1 MLGDDGKRHLKGV
14 KCIVNWIQ
22 SLESERVERALDNLI
37 TTNTHER
44 FSTDGPTD
52 IQVGYWDTAEVIV
65 LVIADLPNYLSS
77 YSLA

>member
-1 MLGDDGKRHLKGV
+1 MLGDDGKRHLKGI

-22 SLESERVERALDNLI
+22 SLESRRVERALDNLI
-37 TTNTHER
+37 TPKAHER
-44 FSTDGPTD
+44 FFADGPTD

-65 LVIADLPNYLSS
+65 LVIADLPNYFSS